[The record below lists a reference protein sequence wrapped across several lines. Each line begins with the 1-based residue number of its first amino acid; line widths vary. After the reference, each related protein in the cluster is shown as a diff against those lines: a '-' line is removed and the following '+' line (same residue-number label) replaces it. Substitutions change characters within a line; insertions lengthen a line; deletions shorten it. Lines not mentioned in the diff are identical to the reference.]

1 MDRGRNAFFVRQNI
15 CSRPHNHPCLCWTS
29 YQSDQENGQPK
40 GMGQLEVVLGLGQQA
55 EVPCQRKFD
64 LVASFVETA
73 SDLVALD

>member
-1 MDRGRNAFFVRQNI
+1 
-15 CSRPHNHPCLCWTS
+15 
-29 YQSDQENGQPK
+29 
-40 GMGQLEVVLGLGQQA
+40 MGQLEVVLGLGQQA